1 MQTMEMLIFRC
12 KHSTTLL
19 NGISGSFCYFGIL
32 PTTTRPLQS
41 FPPRLLLV
49 EDHDIV
55 RIATSMIIQEMIS
68 DAVVDTAANFKEA
81 AHAVTSQRYQLIILD
96 LNIPGTDH
104 LLTIEKLRALQP
116 DAPILVFSGQKEE
129 LYGLHCIRAGAAG
142 FVSKESKATELQ
154 EAIRVVLGGQKYL
167 SPVVRAQML
176 GSMLQQ
182 GVSDPAALLSAKEL
196 VVMEMLLEGK
206 WTKDIAGQLN
216 LKSTT
221 VSTFKARIFKKLGV
235 TNLLDL
241 ARRVEMYHLS
251 NGDVVSNHK

>member
-1 MQTMEMLIFRC
+1 MEIMTFC
-12 KHSTTLL
+12 CQHSTTLF
-19 NGISGSFCYFGIL
+19 NGISWSFCYFGISL
-32 PTTTRPLQS
+32 TTSVPLQ
-41 FPPRLLLV
+41 PAPARILLV

-55 RIATSMIIQEMIS
+55 RIATSMLVQEEIN
-68 DAVVDTAANFKEA
+68 DAVVDTATNFKEA
-81 AHAVTSQRYQLIILD
+81 THAVSSQPYQLIILD

-116 DAPILVFSGQKEE
+116 GAPILVFSGQKEE

-142 FVSKESKATELQ
+142 FVSKESKATELKD
-154 EAIRVVLGGQKYL
+154 AIRVVLGGQKYL
-167 SPVVRAQML
+167 SPVVRAQLM

-182 GVSDPAALLSAKEL
+182 GVSDPAELLSPKEL

-235 TNLLDL
+235 NNLLDL
-241 ARRVEMYHLS
+241 AKRVEMYHLS
-251 NGDVVSNHK
+251 K

>member
-1 MQTMEMLIFRC
+1 
-12 KHSTTLL
+12 
-19 NGISGSFCYFGIL
+19 
-32 PTTTRPLQS
+32 
-41 FPPRLLLV
+41 
-49 EDHDIV
+49 
-55 RIATSMIIQEMIS
+55 MIN
-68 DAVVDTAANFKEA
+68 DVVVDTATNFREA
-81 AHAVTSQRYQLIILD
+81 ANAVATGTYQLIVLD

-129 LYGLHCIRAGAAG
+129 LYGVHCIRAGAAG

-154 EAIRVVLGGQKYL
+154 EAIGIVLSGQKYL
-167 SPVVRAQML
+167 SPVVRAQLL

-182 GVSDPAALLSAKEL
+182 GVSDPAELLSPKEL

-235 TNLLDL
+235 NNLLDL

-251 NGDVVSNHK
+251 NGDAISDDQK

>member
-1 MQTMEMLIFRC
+1 MTTPIPL
-12 KHSTTLL
+12 HS
-19 NGISGSFCYFGIL
+19 L
-32 PTTTRPLQS
+32 PT
-41 FPPRLLLV
+41 RLLLV

-55 RIATSMIIQEMIS
+55 RIATCMLIQEMASEAI
-68 DAVVDTAANFKEA
+68 VDTAINFKEA
-81 AHAVTSQRYQLIILD
+81 VQALCSQRYQLIILD

-104 LLTIEKLRALQP
+104 LLTIEKLRVLQP

-129 LYGLHCIRAGAAG
+129 LYGVHCIRAGAAG

-154 EAIRVVLGGQKYL
+154 EAIRIVLGGQKYL
-167 SPVVRAQML
+167 SPVVRTQML

-182 GVSDPAALLSAKEL
+182 GVSDPAELLSAKEL

-221 VSTFKARIFKKLGV
+221 VSTFKTRIFKKLGV

-251 NGDVVSNHK
+251 NGEITSNRKE

>member
-1 MQTMEMLIFRC
+1 MEFQGVFVTSRILL
-12 KHSTTLL
+12 TTP
-19 NGISGSFCYFGIL
+19 I
-32 PTTTRPLQS
+32 PVQS
-41 FPPRLLLV
+41 FSTRILLV

-55 RIATSMIIQEMIS
+55 RIATSMLIQEMIS
-68 DAVVDTAANFKEA
+68 DAVVDTAVNFKEA
-81 AHAVTSQRYQLIILD
+81 ARAVSSQPYQLIILD

-104 LLTIEKLRALQP
+104 LLTIEKLRGLQP
-116 DAPILVFSGQKEE
+116 GAPILVFSGQKEE
-129 LYGLHCIRAGAAG
+129 LYGVHCIRAGAAG

-167 SPVVRAQML
+167 GPVVRAQML
-176 GSMLQQ
+176 RSMLQQ
-182 GVSDPAALLSAKEL
+182 GVSDPAELLSAKEL

-241 ARRVEMYHLS
+241 ARRVEMYQLS
-251 NGDVVSNHK
+251 KGDVISNRKE

>member
-1 MQTMEMLIFRC
+1 MQPSPARI
-12 KHSTTLL
+12 
-19 NGISGSFCYFGIL
+19 
-32 PTTTRPLQS
+32 
-41 FPPRLLLV
+41 LLV

-55 RIATSMIIQEMIS
+55 RIATSMLVQEVIN

-81 AHAVTSQRYQLIILD
+81 AYAVSSKNYQLIILD
-96 LNIPGTDH
+96 LNIPGANH

-116 DAPILVFSGQKEE
+116 NVPVLVFSGQKEE

-154 EAIRVVLGGQKYL
+154 DAIRVVLKGQKYL
-167 SPVVRAQML
+167 SPVVRAQL
-176 GSMLQQ
+176 LSSMVQQ
-182 GVSDPAALLSAKEL
+182 GGADPAELLSPKEL

-235 TNLLDL
+235 NNLLDL
-241 ARRVEMYHLS
+241 AKRVELYHLS
-251 NGDVVSNHK
+251 K

>member
-1 MQTMEMLIFRC
+1 ML
-12 KHSTTLL
+12 
-19 NGISGSFCYFGIL
+19 
-32 PTTTRPLQS
+32 
-41 FPPRLLLV
+41 
-49 EDHDIV
+49 
-55 RIATSMIIQEMIS
+55 IQEMIS
-68 DAVVDTAANFKEA
+68 DAVVDTASNFREA
-81 AHAVTSQRYQLIILD
+81 AHAVSSTRYQLVILD

-104 LLTIEKLRALQP
+104 LLTIEKLRALQSGVP
-116 DAPILVFSGQKEE
+116 VLVFSGQKEE

-154 EAIRVVLGGQKYL
+154 EAIRVVLNGQKYL
-167 SPVVRAQML
+167 SAVVRAQL
-176 GSMLQQ
+176 IGSMLQQ
-182 GVSDPAALLSAKEL
+182 GVSDPAELLSPKEL

-235 TNLLDL
+235 NNLLDL

-251 NGDVVSNHK
+251 NGDAILNAEK

>member
-1 MQTMEMLIFRC
+1 MEFQGVFVT
-12 KHSTTLL
+12 S
-19 NGISGSFCYFGIL
+19 GIL
-32 PTTTRPLQS
+32 LTTPIPLQS
-41 FPPRLLLV
+41 FSTRILLV

-55 RIATSMIIQEMIS
+55 RIATSMLIQEMID
-68 DAVVDTAANFKEA
+68 DAVVDTAVNFREA
-81 AHAVTSQRYQLIILD
+81 ARAVSSQRYQLLILD

-104 LLTIEKLRALQP
+104 LLTIEKLRVLQP

-129 LYGLHCIRAGAAG
+129 LYGVHCIRAGAAG

-154 EAIRVVLGGQKYL
+154 EAIRVVLGGQRYL

-182 GVSDPAALLSAKEL
+182 GVSDPAELLSAKEL

-241 ARRVEMYHLS
+241 AKRVEMYHLTR
-251 NGDVVSNHK
+251 GDVISSHKK

>member
-1 MQTMEMLIFRC
+1 MLIR
-12 KHSTTLL
+12 
-19 NGISGSFCYFGIL
+19 
-32 PTTTRPLQS
+32 
-41 FPPRLLLV
+41 
-49 EDHDIV
+49 
-55 RIATSMIIQEMIS
+55 EMINE
-68 DAVVDTAANFKEA
+68 AVVDTAANFREA
-81 AHAVTSQRYQLIILD
+81 ANAVSSKSYELVVLD

-116 DAPILVFSGQKEE
+116 GVPVLVFSGQKEE

-154 EAIRVVLGGQKYL
+154 EAIRVVLDGQKYL
-167 SPVVRAQML
+167 SPVIRTQLL
-176 GSMLQQ
+176 GTMLQQ
-182 GVSDPAALLSAKEL
+182 GVSDPAELLSPKEL

-235 TNLLDL
+235 NNLLDL
-241 ARRVEMYHLS
+241 AKRVEMYHLS
-251 NGDVVSNHK
+251 NSDAVLNPKK

>member
-1 MQTMEMLIFRC
+1 ML
-12 KHSTTLL
+12 
-19 NGISGSFCYFGIL
+19 
-32 PTTTRPLQS
+32 
-41 FPPRLLLV
+41 
-49 EDHDIV
+49 
-55 RIATSMIIQEMIS
+55 IQEMIS
-68 DAVVDTAANFKEA
+68 DAVVDTASNFREA
-81 AHAVTSQRYQLIILD
+81 AHAVSSTHYQLVILD

-104 LLTIEKLRALQP
+104 LLTIEKLRALQSGVP
-116 DAPILVFSGQKEE
+116 VLVFSGQKEE

-154 EAIRVVLGGQKYL
+154 EAIRVVLNGQKYL
-167 SPVVRAQML
+167 SAVVRAQL
-176 GSMLQQ
+176 IGSMLQQ
-182 GVSDPAALLSAKEL
+182 GVSDPAELLSPKEL

-235 TNLLDL
+235 NNLLDL

-251 NGDVVSNHK
+251 NGDAILNAEK